1 MSEPARCEAAWVR
14 ERRASG
20 AGGQRAQPHR
30 GRAGERRA
38 GPGSR
43 AARPVPL
50 RLVADGGRLV
60 PRAAGQSAGAGQDR
74 VRTAARPRVPSG
86 APPLRLTRRGR
97 IVVTAA
103 AVLTIGAAFMAL
115 AGAAQATG
123 PTGHAGQTGQAGAPG
138 APGSGVATVVIRPGE
153 SLWSVA
159 ESYDPDADTRLVIQQ
174 ILQLNSLTSDQ
185 LQPGQVLWVPRG

>member
-1 MSEPARCEAAWVR
+1 M
-14 ERRASG
+14 
-20 AGGQRAQPHR
+20 
-30 GRAGERRA
+30 
-38 GPGSR
+38 
-43 AARPVPL
+43 
-50 RLVADGGRLV
+50 
-60 PRAAGQSAGAGQDR
+60 
-74 VRTAARPRVPSG
+74 
-86 APPLRLTRRGR
+86 
-97 IVVTAA
+97 VTAA